1 MEVSGIESS
10 ETIANQWTVTLD
22 EIEIGGDFREC
33 CDLAIIT
40 GKANDTEVLSHVA
53 KYISKG
59 AILTLQNGLGNLEIL
74 SSIVGTKRAYAGT
87 TTHAVTRLGP
97 GKIDW
102 RHYGEIQ
109 LTSNNPF
116 FDVFKKAELNPQK
129 YDDINS
135 TFG

>member
-1 MEVSGIESS
+1 MYFYTQEGEHGAWLAASGLEVSGIESS

-40 GKANDTEVLSHVA
+40 SKANDTEVLSHVA

-87 TTHAVTRLGP
+87 YNSCSYKIGAWENRLEAFWRDTTHL
-97 GKIDW
+97 K
-102 RHYGEIQ
+102 
-109 LTSNNPF
+109 
-116 FDVFKKAELNPQK
+116 
-129 YDDINS
+129 
-135 TFG
+135 